1 MREDAD
7 ASEPHGLKTRRTMAD
22 KQTVQ
27 APGLCATM
35 TPCVFLLSEHP
46 APDSL
51 AGCLAGCWS
60 PTALRRQGCELT
72 GLRASWA
79 EHPVPERLW
88 LLACPAEALGGQLQ
102 WLIDQE
108 LRDTPVL
115 WWPESPAGLDEGT
128 SSDLENLAW
137 QAGVDE
143 VLWSHQTE
151 RHGRQFERALARHQ
165 SHSGLGAVLRHR
177 QQELRALRASL
188 NNIPAPIFVKDA
200 EGVYTECNQAF
211 LQYIGLPRH
220 QVVGHTVYDV
230 APTELARVYDAAD
243 RALLAAGGRQIYES
257 QVRWADGHLRD
268 VLFHKA
274 VFHDAQGQPAGQAG
288 AMFDITERRALER
301 QLRQQA
307 ETDPLTGLLNRR
319 SLESQLTLRLRRAAE
334 QDAALALLVFDV
346 DHFKDINDGH
356 GHGVGD
362 SVLRLIAEV
371 VGQHL
376 RSDDLFARLGGDE
389 FVVVLAGVEGVH
401 SLAGRLP
408 ALVAAQQVALSDGQ
422 GLSAQISLGAVVVP
436 AREHTVDSAI
446 HTADLVLYEA
456 KRLGRNQGVVMD
468 TRPGPA
474 GRPPIKAESA

>member
-1 MREDAD
+1 M
-7 ASEPHGLKTRRTMAD
+7 
-22 KQTVQ
+22 
-27 APGLCATM
+27 
-35 TPCVFLLSEHP
+35 
-46 APDSL
+46 
-51 AGCLAGCWS
+51 
-60 PTALRRQGCELT
+60 
-72 GLRASWA
+72 
-79 EHPVPERLW
+79 
-88 LLACPAEALGGQLQ
+88 
-102 WLIDQE
+102 
-108 LRDTPVL
+108 L
-115 WWPESPAGLDEGT
+115 WWPDTPAGSDERAAC
-128 SSDLENLAW
+128 DLENLAW
-137 QAGVDE
+137 QAGVDD
-143 VLWSHQTE
+143 VLWPHQTE

-165 SHSGLGAVLRHR
+165 SHGGLGVVLRHR

-220 QVVGHTVYDV
+220 RVVGHTVYDV
-230 APTELARVYDAAD
+230 APSELAQVYDAAD
-243 RALLAAGGRQIYES
+243 RSLLAAGGRQIYES

-288 AMFDITERRALER
+288 AMFDITERRTLER

-319 SLESQLTLRLRRAAE
+319 SLESQLSLRLRRATE
-334 QDAALALLVFDV
+334 QNAGLALLVFDV
-346 DHFKDINDGH
+346 DHFKDINDNH
-356 GHGVGD
+356 GHALGD
-362 SVLRLIAEV
+362 CVLRLIADV

-376 RSDDLFARLGGDE
+376 RSDDLFARMGGDE

-408 ALVAAQQVALSDGQ
+408 SLVAAQQLTLPDGQ
-422 GLSAQISLGAVVVP
+422 GLSAQISLGAAVVP

-468 TRPGPA
+468 TRPSPA
-474 GRPPIKAESA
+474 DRAAVKAGSA

>member
-1 MREDAD
+1 
-7 ASEPHGLKTRRTMAD
+7 
-22 KQTVQ
+22 
-27 APGLCATM
+27 M
-35 TPCVFLLSEHP
+35 TPCVFLLSEDP

-60 PTALRRQGCELT
+60 PTALLRQGCELT
-72 GLRASWA
+72 GLRAAWA
-79 EHPVPERLW
+79 EHPDRARLW

-102 WLIDQE
+102 WLITQD
-108 LRDTPVL
+108 LRDAPVL
-115 WWPESPAGLDEGT
+115 WWTEASNDLGT
-128 SSDLENLAW
+128 GGAADLESLAW

-143 VLWSHQTE
+143 VLWSHQTD

-165 SHSGLGAVLRHR
+165 SPGGLSAVLRHR
-177 QQELRALRASL
+177 QHELGALRASL

-211 LQYIGLPRH
+211 LQYIGLPRQ
-220 QVVGHTVYDV
+220 QVVGHTVYDIA
-230 APTELARVYDAAD
+230 APELARVYDAAD
-243 RALLAAGGRQIYES
+243 RALLASGGRQIYES

-274 VFHDAQGQPAGQAG
+274 VFHDAQGRPMGQAG

-319 SLESQLTLRLRRAAE
+319 SLESQLIPRLQRAKE
-334 QDAALALLVFDV
+334 QDSALALLVFDI
-346 DHFKDINDGH
+346 DHFKDINDSH

-362 SVLRLIAEV
+362 SVLRLIATV
-371 VGQHL
+371 VRQHL
-376 RSDDLFARLGGDE
+376 RPDDLFARLGGDE
-389 FVVVLAGVEGVH
+389 FVVVLSGVEGVH
-401 SLAGRLP
+401 SLAQRLP
-408 ALVAAQQVALSDGQ
+408 ARVAAQKVNLDDGRA
-422 GLSAQISLGAVVVP
+422 LSAQISLGAVVVP

-446 HTADLVLYEA
+446 HAADLVLYEA

-468 TRPGPA
+468 TRPSPDAPA
-474 GRPPIKAESA
+474 LRAGSA